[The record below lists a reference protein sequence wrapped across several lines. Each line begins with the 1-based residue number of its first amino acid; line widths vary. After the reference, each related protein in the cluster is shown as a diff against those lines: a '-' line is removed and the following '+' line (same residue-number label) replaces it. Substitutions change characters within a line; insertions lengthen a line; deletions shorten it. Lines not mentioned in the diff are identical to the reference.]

1 MTADLAEEHNT
12 ATLAAERLVCQRKV
26 ALSCAVI
33 VIMVMATLEGLKH
46 SFEKVT
52 AVAMS
57 QIDVHVI
64 DLILGNR
71 TGRSTQVGKG
81 QCRSGGRLIAISIF
95 FPKKYTYK
103 TFTDLA

>member
-1 MTADLAEEHNT
+1 
-12 ATLAAERLVCQRKV
+12 
-26 ALSCAVI
+26 
-33 VIMVMATLEGLKH
+33 MVMATLEGLKH

-103 TFTDLA
+103 TFIDLA

>member
-81 QCRSGGRLIAISIF
+81 QCRSGGRLNPFGIIF
-95 FPKKYTYK
+95 FEKVHI
-103 TFTDLA
+103 

>member
-12 ATLAAERLVCQRKV
+12 ATLAAERLVSQRKV

-33 VIMVMATLEGLKH
+33 MIMVMATLEGLKH

-52 AVAMS
+52 PVALS
-57 QIDVHVI
+57 QIDVFI
-64 DLILGNR
+64 PISGNR

-81 QCRSGGRLIAISIF
+81 QCRSGGRLIAFSIF
-95 FPKKYTYK
+95 FPKKYTLM
-103 TFTDLA
+103 DLA